1 MSVNEVQVLNTAIG
15 RRLRSARLKSGQ
27 PPSAVNWACGWSTIK
42 SFLPPIKLPTE
53 VYALEDFP
61 RAWERQK
68 KSPLVLSQCAV
79 ARVSLYG
86 QDHHRP
92 QALRK
97 GTHHETARQ

>member
-1 MSVNEVQVLNTAIG
+1 MSVKELQALTQKFADAFDQRDLIG
-15 RRLRSARLKSGQ
+15 T
-27 PPSAVNWACGWSTIK
+27 AVNWACGWPIK

-53 VYALEDFP
+53 VYPLEDFP

>member
-1 MSVNEVQVLNTAIG
+1 MSVNEFQVLSTAID
-15 RRLRSARLKSGQ
+15 RRLRSARLNRDSRQLG
-27 PPSAVNWACGWSTIK
+27 ARVATIK
-42 SFLPPIKLPTE
+42 SLLPPIKVPTE
-53 VYALEDFP
+53 VYPLEDFP

-68 KSPLVLSQCAV
+68 ESPLVLSQCAV

-86 QDHHRP
+86 QGHHRP

>member
-1 MSVNEVQVLNTAIG
+1 MNSSLKHSNWPTPSIG
-15 RRLRSARLKSGQ
+15 AVI
-27 PPSAVNWACGWSTIK
+27 PTAVNWACGWPTIK

-53 VYALEDFP
+53 VYPPEDFP
-61 RAWERQK
+61 RARERQK
-68 KSPLVLSQCAV
+68 KSPLVLSQSAV

>member
-1 MSVNEVQVLNTAIG
+1 MSVNEIQVLNTAIG
-15 RRLRSARLKSGQ
+15 RRLRSARLNRDSRPQ
-27 PPSAVNWACGWSTIK
+27 PSNGACGWPTIK

-53 VYALEDFP
+53 VYPLEDFP

>member
-1 MSVNEVQVLNTAIG
+1 MSVNKFQVLSTAIG
-15 RRLRSARLKSGQ
+15 RRLRSARLDRDSRQLGVRV
-27 PPSAVNWACGWSTIK
+27 ADDK

-53 VYALEDFP
+53 VYPLEDFP